1 MKAADTSVVVAAFA
15 SWHEYHDRAR
25 ALLDDGARLIDHCAL
40 ETYSVLTRL
49 PSPHRSASEVVRE
62 FLRLRFSEPY
72 LRLDARA
79 YREFIFNLPQ
89 RGITG
94 GAVYDAVVAATAV
107 AHSAELVS
115 CDLRALPTY
124 EKIGVRISLI
134 E

>member
-1 MKAADTSVVVAAFA
+1 M
-15 SWHEYHDRAR
+15 
-25 ALLDDGARLIDHCAL
+25 
-40 ETYSVLTRL
+40 
-49 PSPHRSASEVVRE
+49 VRD

-79 YREFIFNLPQ
+79 YREFILNLPE

-115 CDLRALPTY
+115 CDRRALPTY
-124 EKIGVRISLI
+124 EKLGVRVSLLRDPVVTNP
-134 E
+134 